1 MELFPN
7 LNKVLVDTYAIQLFN
22 NIDDW
27 KLFKGTVRDL
37 MVSMR
42 SFSSTDNDFYE
53 HERKVSFIYF
63 DILISFILILDRE
76 RKVFEKGARQG
87 GAFDFMEQKFLPK
100 LLSTFRCKTWQQ
112 VTSELKNS
120 LASPF
125 LLLLFYFFFNF
136 LSKLCIKGRIRTF

>member
-76 RKVFEKGARQG
+76 RKVFEKGARQE
-87 GAFDFMEQKFLPK
+87 AYDPWNEPTKANLQITATKVKYHRP
-100 LLSTFRCKTWQQ
+100 
-112 VTSELKNS
+112 
-120 LASPF
+120 
-125 LLLLFYFFFNF
+125 
-136 LSKLCIKGRIRTF
+136 